1 MKNTIIIAIVV
12 AVVVGAGS
20 FYAGKALSKS
30 GSSQGTGFA
39 RGQMMNGGNRSFN
52 GGTTGIR
59 GMQGNGFVAGKII
72 AKDDQSIT
80 VESQGGGSK
89 IIFFSTSTAVTK
101 SAAGSPTDLSVG
113 TNVTANGKTNTDGSV
128 SAEMI
133 QIRPEGQ
140 GFGTRAQDTST
151 QNR

>member
-20 FYAGKALSKS
+20 FYAGTTLGKS
-30 GSSQGTGFA
+30 GSNQGAGFA
-39 RGQMMNGGNRSFN
+39 RGQMMNGNRGFN
-52 GGTTGIR
+52 GQINGARSAQAG
-59 GMQGNGFVAGKII
+59 GFVAGKII

-80 VESQGGGSK
+80 IESQGGGSK

-101 SAAGSPTDLSVG
+101 STAGSPTDLSVG
-113 TNVTANGKTNTDGSV
+113 TNVTANGKTNSDGSV

-133 QIRPEGQ
+133 QIRPEGMP
-140 GFGTRAQDTST
+140 SVE
-151 QNR
+151 NRSR